1 MVVLH
6 MQHFQTVMSKYLKG
20 KKKKSYNFP
29 ADMEE
34 ISYCVDSGLLASS
47 YCSNTRTGYYF
58 KDKKPDY
65 CYGDHS
71 GTVYYNNDDTYS
83 NDSYNNNNYTDYNN
97 YTTAYSDN
105 NDYNNYDAT
114 TQGATES
121 GGENE
126 PASQENQQTK
136 APETKAPETK
146 PAENNNNEPVATTRA
161 AN

>member
-1 MVVLH
+1 
-6 MQHFQTVMSKYLKG
+6 
-20 KKKKSYNFP
+20 
-29 ADMEE
+29 MEE

-83 NDSYNNNNYTDYNN
+83 NDSYNNNYTDYNN

-126 PASQENQQTK
+126 PASQENQQTQ
-136 APETKAPETK
+136 APETQAPETK
-146 PAENNNNEPVATTRA
+146 PAENNNNEPVATTGA